1 MATSTYLSN
10 SVVEIGPSSVSVT
23 DITDQVTAVTVNF
36 VVEALEDTAFGSTAR
51 TNTGGLQNNSASIT
65 LYASYASSESCHS
78 GPSKSSPARLVASPL
93 RLIRLPRSY
102 SSFADRRACRRN
114 GFAVAPDSPG
124 ALRPT
129 AAHGPRHR
137 SRRSVGRPRRT
148 ARLACR

>member
-65 LYASYASSESCHS
+65 LYASYATSESYATLS
-78 GPSKSSPARLVASPL
+78 ALVGTKCF
-93 RLIRLPRSY
+93 IRVKPTSAALSATNPGFELTNTFLSALPVVNSNLGELAVY
-102 SSFADRRACRRN
+102 EIELMGGTYTADIT
-114 GFAVAPDSPG
+114 P
-124 ALRPT
+124 
-129 AAHGPRHR
+129 
-137 SRRSVGRPRRT
+137 
-148 ARLACR
+148 